1 MNQATSP
8 TSTEEIEVRAYHLW
22 EAAGRPAGRHDEF
35 WEQARREIAAEA
47 EGAPKADS
55 GSGSD
60 GSDGNPAPD
69 SAMPSADPPRQAD
82 ARPASPVS
90 PEEVTN
96 VEQLRRVIDSGE
108 TRDKIAVTDP
118 AAAPLGSDDEAGAL
132 HDAQGLAVARQN
144 TRKR

>member
-35 WEQARREIAAEA
+35 WEQARLEIAAEA
-47 EGAPKADS
+47 KGAPKADS
-55 GSGSD
+55 GSPSD
-60 GSDGNPAPD
+60 GGGDPATG
-69 SAMPSADPPRQAD
+69 SAMPSADPPWQAD

-96 VEQLRRVIDSGE
+96 VEQLRRAIDSGE

-118 AAAPLGSDDEAGAL
+118 AAAPLGSDDEAAEL
-132 HDAQGLAVARQN
+132 HDEQGLAVARQH